1 MNPTA
6 PFALIACR
14 VVIGPGVAGFL
25 PPDNYIGGVLLFHVL
40 QSALAVPNQQLD
52 NATTDAGPL
61 NRCNFVFQVSSLASA
76 LKALESALETTL
88 LRSYATLLYYDAD
101 EMIWRVHG
109 PNHANVQCD
118 FSLEQIKADALA
130 TLEHVR
136 NIRAASNPSAP
147 QQP

>member
-1 MNPTA
+1 MLTT
-6 PFALIACR
+6 IH
-14 VVIGPGVAGFL
+14 GFSSPRIL
-25 PPDNYIGGVLLFHVL
+25 PVFKKY
-40 QSALAVPNQQLD
+40 